1 MSDFPKI
8 LLITPHLGGGGA
20 ERVIELLTCHL
31 PAEKYDVELALV
43 TRSAIPEPSL
53 PESVVIHRIDVK
65 RVRLAAAALVKLVR
79 DVQPDVILSS
89 MFHLNFLVL
98 ALRPLFPRKV
108 KILVRQN
115 GSASAMLSG
124 LSLPFL
130 TKVLYR
136 TLYPA
141 ADRVLCQSSAMA
153 DDLCRNFGVQAS
165 RLTVLPNPVD
175 IETVR
180 TVAASSRSEW
190 TGLGPHLLSIA
201 RIRPE
206 KGIDLLLQAFF
217 EFKKH
222 LPMADLTIVGDGP
235 LRSQAAELA
244 GALGLMDCVRFAG
257 SVFDPARFFK
267 GASLFVLPS
276 RHEGMPNAL
285 LEAAA
290 AGLPIVSTPASAG
303 LTDLLRGN
311 EGCWVTDETNASSLS
326 QTMVAAIHTLQPG
339 QRFLHEWVEQF
350 SLDKAIAAYQSVID
364 DALGNDLARRQA

>member
-8 LLITPHLGGGGA
+8 LLLIPHLGGGGA
-20 ERVIELLTCHL
+20 ERVIELLAFHL

-43 TRSAIPEPSL
+43 TRSAIPEPQL
-53 PESVVIHRIDVK
+53 PESVAIHRIDAK
-65 RVRLAAAALVKLVR
+65 RVRLAATALVRLVR
-79 DVQPDVILSS
+79 KVQPDVILSS

-98 ALRPLFPRKV
+98 ALRPLFPRYV
-108 KILVRQN
+108 RILVRQN
-115 GSASAMLSG
+115 GSASAMLND
-124 LSLPFL
+124 LSHPLL
-130 TKVLYR
+130 TKALYC
-136 TLYPA
+136 TLYPT
-141 ADRVLCQSSAMA
+141 ADRVLCQSSAMTE
-153 DDLCRNFGVQAS
+153 DLCRSFGVPAA
-165 RLTVLPNPVD
+165 RLAVLPNPVD
-175 IETVR
+175 IEAIR
-180 TVAASSRSEW
+180 TIAASSRSEW
-190 TGLGPHLLSIA
+190 TGPGPHLLSIA
-201 RIRPE
+201 RIRQE

-217 EFKKH
+217 EFKRH
-222 LPMADLTIVGDGP
+222 LPMANLTIVGDGP
-235 LRSQAAELA
+235 LQSQIAELA
-244 GALGLMDCVRFAG
+244 ESLGLRGCVRFAG
-257 SVFDPARFFK
+257 LVSEPARFFK

-303 LTDLLRGN
+303 LVDLLRGN
-311 EGCWVTDETNASSLS
+311 EGCWITDAINASSLS